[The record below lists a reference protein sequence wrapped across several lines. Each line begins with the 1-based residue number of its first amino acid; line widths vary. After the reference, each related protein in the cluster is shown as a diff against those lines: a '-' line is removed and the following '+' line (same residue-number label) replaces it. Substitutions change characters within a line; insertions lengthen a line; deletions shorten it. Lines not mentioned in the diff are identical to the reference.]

1 MVLLEVWLLLL
12 YPLGFILALLA
23 VLELAALLQL
33 LFRLKLTRFWLL
45 LILLL
50 PLKTLATPV
59 VPQFR
64 SGSSTQSSTSQSVVN
79 EVISSHQY
87 NTGFSYSASGHNIE
101 SADLNGYINPS
112 TVAGTTQTLNGVQ
125 FSWTSPELEAVPR
138 WKIVNAGQ
146 SFSLVESLQG
156 AGLSNVTTINR
167 TITTTT
173 TTETTSVFG
182 Q

>member
-1 MVLLEVWLLLL
+1 MAVLAVCLV
-12 YPLGFILALLA
+12 GFILVVVLL
-23 VLELAALLQL
+23 VLELAVLLQL

-45 LILLL
+45 LILVL
-50 PLKTLATPV
+50 PLRTLATPL
-59 VPQFR
+59 VPQFK
-64 SGSSTQSSTSQSVVN
+64 SGSSTQSSTSQSVIN
-79 EVISSHQY
+79 ETITSHQY

-101 SADLNGYINPS
+101 SADVNGYINPS
-112 TVAGTTQTLNGVQ
+112 TAAGETQTLGGVK
-125 FSWTSPELEAVPR
+125 FSWTSPELEAIPK

-146 SFSLVESLQG
+146 SFSLIESLQG

-167 TITTTT
+167 TIQTTT

>member
-1 MVLLEVWLLLL
+1 M
-12 YPLGFILALLA
+12 
-23 VLELAALLQL
+23 
-33 LFRLKLTRFWLL
+33 
-45 LILLL
+45 
-50 PLKTLATPV
+50 

-87 NTGFSYSASGHNIE
+87 NSGFSYSASGHNIE
-101 SADLNGYINPS
+101 SADVDGYINPS
-112 TVAGTTQTLNGVQ
+112 TVVSETQTLGGVQ

-146 SFSLVESLQG
+146 SLSLVESLQG
-156 AGLSNVTTINR
+156 AGLSNVATITRTIN
-167 TITTTT
+167 TTT

>member
-1 MVLLEVWLLLL
+1 M
-12 YPLGFILALLA
+12 
-23 VLELAALLQL
+23 
-33 LFRLKLTRFWLL
+33 
-45 LILLL
+45 
-50 PLKTLATPV
+50 

-64 SGSSTQSSTSQSVVN
+64 SGSSTQSSTSQSVIN
-79 EVISSHQY
+79 ESITSHVY

-101 SADLNGYINPS
+101 SADLNSYINPS
-112 TVAGTTQTLNGVQ
+112 TVAGTTQTVNGVQ
-125 FSWTSPELEAVPR
+125 FSWTSPSLEAVPR
-138 WKIVNAGQ
+138 WKIKEAGQ

>member
-1 MVLLEVWLLLL
+1 MTRLFWLVLL
-12 YPLGFILALLA
+12 ALPI
-23 VLELAALLQL
+23 
-33 LFRLKLTRFWLL
+33 R
-45 LILLL
+45 
-50 PLKTLATPV
+50 TLATPV

-64 SGSSTQSSTSQSVVN
+64 SGSSTMSSTSQSVIN
-79 EVISSHQY
+79 ETITSHQY
-87 NTGFSYSASGHNIE
+87 NSGFSYSASGHNIE
-101 SADLNGYINPS
+101 SADLNGYINPATTS
-112 TVAGTTQTLNGVQ
+112 GTTQTLNGVQ
-125 FSWTSPELEAVPR
+125 FNWTSPTLEEVPR

-173 TTETTSVFG
+173 TTETQSIFG

>member
-1 MVLLEVWLLLL
+1 MDLVLV
-12 YPLGFILALLA
+12 A
-23 VLELAALLQL
+23 
-33 LFRLKLTRFWLL
+33 
-45 LILLL
+45 LLL
-50 PLKTLATPV
+50 PLFKSTLTRLFWLVLLALPIRTLATPI

-64 SGSSTQSSTSQSVVN
+64 SGSSTMSSTSQSIIN
-79 EVISSHQY
+79 ETITSHQY
-87 NTGFSYSASGHNIE
+87 NSGFSYSASGHNIE

-112 TVAGTTQTLNGVQ
+112 TVAGTTQTVNGVQ
-125 FSWTSPELEAVPR
+125 FSWTSPSLEAVPR
-138 WKIVNAGQ
+138 WKIKEAGQ

-156 AGLSNVTTINR
+156 AGLANVTTINR

>member
-1 MVLLEVWLLLL
+1 V
-12 YPLGFILALLA
+12 GFILVLEHLVLVLA
-23 VLELAALLQL
+23 VLPQL

-50 PLKTLATPV
+50 PLRTLATPV
-59 VPQFR
+59 VPQFK
-64 SGSSTQSSTSQSVVN
+64 SGSSTQSSTSQSVIN
-79 EVISSHQY
+79 EVITSHQY

-112 TVAGTTQTLNGVQ
+112 TVAGETQTVGGVQ
-125 FSWTSPELEAVPR
+125 FSWTSPSLEAVPK
-138 WKIVNAGQ
+138 WKIKEAGL

-156 AGLSNVTTINR
+156 AGLSNVTTITR
-167 TITTTT
+167 TINTTT

>member
-1 MVLLEVWLLLL
+1 M
-12 YPLGFILALLA
+12 GFIL
-23 VLELAALLQL
+23 VLEHSVLVLAALPQLQS
-33 LFRLKLTRFWLL
+33 RLKLTRFWLL

-50 PLKTLATPV
+50 PLRTLATPV

-64 SGSSTQSSTSQSVVN
+64 SGSSTQSSTSQSVIN
-79 EVISSHQY
+79 EQISSYQW
-87 NTGFSYSASGHNIE
+87 NNGFTYSASGHNIE
-101 SADLNGYINPS
+101 SADVNGYINPS
-112 TVAGTTQTLNGVQ
+112 TVAGETQTLGGVK

-138 WKIVNAGQ
+138 WKIVTAGQ

-173 TTETTSVFG
+173 TTETQSIFG

>member
-1 MVLLEVWLLLL
+1 VHLDLVQAALVLL
-12 YPLGFILALLA
+12 PLPF
-23 VLELAALLQL
+23 
-33 LFRLKLTRFWLL
+33 KLTRLWLL

-50 PLKTLATPV
+50 PLRTLATPV

-64 SGSSTQSSTSQSVVN
+64 SGSSTQSSTSQSVIN
-79 EVISSHQY
+79 ETITSHQY
-87 NTGFSYSASGHNIE
+87 NSGFSYSASGHNIE

-112 TVAGTTQTLNGVQ
+112 TVAGTTQTINGVQ
-125 FSWTSPELEAVPR
+125 FNWTSPSLEAVPR
-138 WKIVNAGQ
+138 WKITNAGE

-156 AGLSNVTTINR
+156 AGLSTVTTINR

-173 TTETTSVFG
+173 TTETQSVFG

>member
-1 MVLLEVWLLLL
+1 MAVLAVCLV
-12 YPLGFILALLA
+12 GFIL
-23 VLELAALLQL
+23 VLEHLVLEQAVLLQL
-33 LFRLKLTRFWLL
+33 LYRLKLTRFWLL

-50 PLKTLATPV
+50 PLRTLATPV
-59 VPQFR
+59 VPQFK

-79 EVISSHQY
+79 EVITSHQY

-101 SADLNGYINPS
+101 SADVDGYINPS
-112 TVAGTTQTLNGVQ
+112 TVAGETQTLGGVK
-125 FSWTSPELEAVPR
+125 FSWTSPELEAIPK

-146 SFSLVESLQG
+146 SFSLIESLQG
-156 AGLSNVTTINR
+156 AGLSNVTTITR
-167 TITTTT
+167 TINTTT

>member
-1 MVLLEVWLLLL
+1 LVLLQSQSQLTRLFWLVL
-12 YPLGFILALLA
+12 LALPI
-23 VLELAALLQL
+23 
-33 LFRLKLTRFWLL
+33 R
-45 LILLL
+45 
-50 PLKTLATPV
+50 TLATPI

-64 SGSSTQSSTSQSVVN
+64 SGSSTMSSTSQSVIN
-79 EVISSHQY
+79 ETITSHQY
-87 NTGFSYSASGHNIE
+87 NSGFSYSASGHNIE

-112 TVAGTTQTLNGVQ
+112 TVAGTTQTVNGVQ
-125 FSWTSPELEAVPR
+125 FSWTSPSLEAVPR
-138 WKIVNAGQ
+138 WKIKEAGQ

-156 AGLSNVTTINR
+156 AGLANVTTINR

>member
-1 MVLLEVWLLLL
+1 VHLVLEQ
-12 YPLGFILALLA
+12 A
-23 VLELAALLQL
+23 VLPQLQS
-33 LFRLKLTRFWLL
+33 RLKLIKFWLS
-45 LILLL
+45 LIILL
-50 PLKTLATPV
+50 PLRTLATPV

-87 NTGFSYSASGHNIE
+87 NTGFSYHASGHNIE
-101 SADLNGYINPS
+101 SADVNGYINPS
-112 TVAGTTQTLNGVQ
+112 TVAGETQTLGGVQ
-125 FSWTSPELEAVPR
+125 FSWTSPSLEAVPR

-156 AGLSNVTTINR
+156 AGLSNVTTITR
-167 TITTTT
+167 TINTTT

>member
-1 MVLLEVWLLLL
+1 MK
-12 YPLGFILALLA
+12 
-23 VLELAALLQL
+23 
-33 LFRLKLTRFWLL
+33 KLTRLFW
-45 LILLL
+45 LILLAL
-50 PLKTLATPV
+50 PVRTLATPV

-64 SGSSTQSSTSQSVVN
+64 SGSSTMSSTSQSVIN
-79 EVISSHQY
+79 ETITSHQY
-87 NTGFSYSASGHNIE
+87 NSGFTYSASGHNIE

-112 TVAGTTQTLNGVQ
+112 TTTGTIQTLNGVQ
-125 FSWTSPELEAVPR
+125 FNWTSPTLEDVPR
-138 WKIVNAGQ
+138 WKIVNSGQ